1 MRAIQ
6 CLVQNLVLLAFQR
19 HDDIYHSRNNYPMC
33 HWENKNVLHFLQKQ
47 KKKKK
52 RKKLDKIEK
61 CEWYKINKF
70 QLKEIVTRNER
81 D

>member
-1 MRAIQ
+1 MP
-6 CLVQNLVLLAFQR
+6 LG
-19 HDDIYHSRNNYPMC
+19 
-33 HWENKNVLHFLQKQ
+33 KQ
-47 KKKKK
+47 KRVAFSTETKKEEK

-70 QLKEIVTRNER
+70 QLKEIVTRDER